1 MVNGREICRTEN
13 PPARAVE
20 VTARVAALPA
30 AALVWSKACIAAAA
44 EPGQDGYRDELEGTR
59 RLLTNA
65 ETRQRVEAFFAG
77 ALQ

>member
-1 MVNGREICRTEN
+1 
-13 PPARAVE
+13 
-20 VTARVAALPA
+20 
-30 AALVWSKACIAAAA
+30 VWSKACIAAAA